1 MDFVSLLLL
10 AALLGLLLLL
20 ARGPAASRKGRLPPG
35 PRPLPLL
42 GNFFQMDRQGIL
54 KSFSALRDKYGD
66 VFTIFLGS
74 RPVVVLCGTEAVKEA
89 LVEKAE
95 EFSGRAPIAMLEP
108 VFQGQGEWAMPWQG
122 LGKGDKV
129 VGLSFPMVKWKTLRR
144 FSLATLRDFG
154 MGKRTIE
161 ERIQEEA
168 QCLVEELQK
177 SKGALL
183 DPTILF
189 HSITANIICS
199 IVFGQR
205 FSYHDKQFQDVLNKF
220 NDTFTLTSSLWGQIF
235 ELFSAFLKFFPGPHR
250 RVHNNL
256 TFISAFIAEN
266 VEKHKESLDP
276 SAPRDFI
283 DVYLLRMEKEKEIA
297 NTKFHYRN
305 LIMTVMSLFF
315 AGTETTSTTLRY
327 ACLLLLKYPWVAEK
341 VHKEIDQ
348 VIGRNRLPEL
358 KDRAKMPYTDAVI
371 HETQRFGDLLPMALP
386 HSVTQDTSFRGYLL
400 PKGTE
405 VYPVLSTALH
415 DPRYFEKPHAFDPNH
430 FLDAQ
435 GSLKKS
441 EAFIPFSSG
450 KRTCLGEGV
459 ARMELF
465 LFFTTILQNFSLSSS
480 LDPDSIDLTPR
491 LSGAG
496 NVPPIYQLGFHP
508 R

>member
-1 MDFVSLLLL
+1 MDVVSLLLL

-20 ARGPAASRKGRLPPG
+20 ARGPAASRKGHLPPG
-35 PRPLPLL
+35 PQPLPLL

-54 KSFSALRDKYGD
+54 KSFSVLRDKYGD

-95 EFSGRAPIAMLEP
+95 EFSGRAPVAMVDSVL
-108 VFQGQGEWAMPWQG
+108 QGQG
-122 LGKGDKV
+122 V
-129 VGLSFPMVKWKTLRR
+129 VFANGETWKTLRR

-177 SKGALL
+177 SKEALL

-205 FSYHDKQFQDVLNKF
+205 FSYHDKQFQDMLNKF
-220 NDTFTLTSSLWGQIF
+220 NDTFTLTSSALGQIF
-235 ELFSAFLKFFPGPHR
+235 EMFSGFLKFFPGPHR

-256 TFISAFIAEN
+256 TFINAFIAEN

-341 VHKEIDQ
+341 VQKEIDQ
-348 VIGRNRLPEL
+348 VIGKNRLPEL

-371 HETQRFGDLLPMALP
+371 HETQRFGDLLPMAVP

-405 VYPVLSTALH
+405 VYPLLTTVLH
-415 DPRYFEKPHAFDPNH
+415 DPRYFEKPYAFDPNH

-441 EAFIPFSSG
+441 EAFVPFSSG
-450 KRTCLGEGV
+450 KRTCLGEGI

-480 LDPDSIDLTPR
+480 MHPDSIDLTPR
-491 LSGAG
+491 VSGVT
-496 NVPPIYQLGFHP
+496 NVPPIYHLRFHP